1 MNPPKILALSGS
13 ARRES
18 INQALVGYAAGRAR
32 EKGGDVTLISLG
44 DYPLPL
50 FDQDEE
56 TAQGQPENA
65 ARLKALFARHDA
77 LLIASP
83 EYNGLITPLFKNTFD
98 WLSRKSGD
106 ETTMIAFE
114 GKTAGLFSASFGKLG
129 GLRGLVHARALLTN
143 LGILTVPVQAAIG
156 GARDAFDAD
165 GNLVRDAD
173 IRLVYRVVDAVLA
186 TARPS

>member
-65 ARLKALFARHDA
+65 ARLKALFARRRSTTVSSRRCSRTRSTGCP
-77 LLIASP
+77 AS
-83 EYNGLITPLFKNTFD
+83 
-98 WLSRKSGD
+98 R
-106 ETTMIAFE
+106 ET
-114 GKTAGLFSASFGKLG
+114 KP
-129 GLRGLVHARALLTN
+129 R
-143 LGILTVPVQAAIG
+143 
-156 GARDAFDAD
+156 
-165 GNLVRDAD
+165 
-173 IRLVYRVVDAVLA
+173 
-186 TARPS
+186 